1 MKRCRAGG
9 KKKRRL
15 GHGGEL
21 SGSLTIEASFLVPMI
36 LFCMAAVMITGL
48 EQSGRLAQEA
58 RSQKEEWIEAQE
70 NAPEF
75 PLILRGGSEAQEWIG
90 RIRGGE

>member
-1 MKRCRAGG
+1 MKRCRVRSQKKQRAGH
-9 KKKRRL
+9 K
-15 GHGGEL
+15 GEL

-36 LFCMAAVMITGL
+36 LFCMAAIMITGL
-48 EQSGRLAQEA
+48 EQAGRLAQEA
-58 RSQKEEWIEAQE
+58 RSQKEEWVEAQE

-75 PLILRGGSEAQEWIG
+75 PLILRGGAEAQEWIG